1 MKNLT
6 LKRFVFLL
14 PFILSAVTVRAQ
26 IAKPQI
32 SVSGS
37 LIDEKNK
44 PVDFAAISLLRMP
57 DSTIVKGTLTS
68 ETGVFAISNIAAG
81 TYVIRA
87 SNIGYHTL
95 TSEPFLLSESSSVT
109 IPPLKMSVATQTL
122 NVVTI
127 SASRP
132 LIERKSDRTI
142 MNVANSVLASGNS
155 GLEILARAPGV
166 TLDKDD
172 NISLKG
178 KRGVTVMLNDKLT
191 YLSPAQLTSLLRSTD
206 GNTIQSIEIISNPS
220 AKYDAAGNSGIINIK
235 LKKNHQ
241 AGTNGTVTI
250 GTAYGRRWYDDNT
263 FSLNHKEDAFN
274 IFATFSHN
282 DNKLFRDINTRR
294 IVTDDSG
301 IKTYFNQESTFPA
314 TNHNNSYQFG
324 ADYDMNKRNNVGF
337 LVNGYFNSEF
347 DDNLSTTYIGA
358 KPGEVDSY
366 QITTAQ
372 IPQTYRNFSV
382 NLNDKFKVDTTG
394 QELTVDFDYSKIN
407 NNADAQYNTG
417 FFLPGGSAM
426 SAPAILKNQL
436 PSVITIHAAKL
447 DYVYPLAN
455 KLKLEIGAKYSNVK
469 TDNDLQAQKQINGN
483 YVNDA
488 TLTNHFVYTEK
499 LEAAYLNLNKSF
511 EKTTVQLGLRSE
523 HTDSQGELY
532 TQNQVVH
539 RGYLDF
545 FPSVFINH
553 TIDEKNEIGISYGRR
568 IDRPNYE
575 DLNPFIY
582 YIDSYTS
589 GKGNPF
595 LNPQYSNNFE
605 LNYTYNKTINLSIG
619 YSQTSDVIT
628 QLLLTDPVTK
638 AVVFTSQNLQK
649 QSNYNVNAS
658 SPFTITKWWTGDI
671 NATAFY
677 VATKSNSLLGG
688 NLNNGKVS
696 YLGQLTQSFQLDNGT
711 KAEFMMKYE
720 SASIYG
726 IDLIK
731 SHYSNDVGISHT
743 FSDKRSNLK
752 FSVSDVF
759 NTRREDLT
767 SRYQTNDIEIRGK
780 FETRI
785 ARLTF
790 TYNFGSS
797 QIKRREHVSG
807 TDDIKGRVKGAN

>member
-1 MKNLT
+1 MKNFT
-6 LKRFVFLL
+6 LKHFVFLL
-14 PFILSAVTVRAQ
+14 LFILSAVTAGAQ
-26 IAKPQI
+26 SVKPQI
-32 SVSGS
+32 SVTGS
-37 LIDEKNK
+37 LINEKSK
-44 PVDFAAISLLRMP
+44 PVDFATISLLRMP

-68 ETGVFAISNIAAG
+68 ETGIFTLTNITAG
-81 TYVIRA
+81 NYVIKA
-87 SNIGYHTL
+87 SNIGYQAL
-95 TSEPFLLSESSSVT
+95 TSESFLISGSTPVT
-109 IPPLKMSVATQTL
+109 IPPLKMYIATQTL
-122 NVVTI
+122 NIVAI

-132 LIERKSDRTI
+132 LIERKRDRTI

-155 GLEILARAPGV
+155 ALEILARAPGV

-178 KRGVTVMLNDKLT
+178 KQGVTVMLNDKLT
-191 YLSPAQLTSLLRSTD
+191 YLSPAQLSSLLRSTD
-206 GNTIQSIEIISNPS
+206 GNTIQSIEIITNPS
-220 AKYDAAGNSGIINIK
+220 AKYDAAGNSGIVNIK

-241 AGTNGTVTI
+241 AGTNGTVTV
-250 GTAYGRRWYDDNT
+250 GTAYGRYWNDNTT

-282 DNKLFRDINTRR
+282 DSKRFRDINTRR
-294 IVTDDSG
+294 TVTDTSG
-301 IKTYFNQESTFPA
+301 INTYFNQVAKFPVA
-314 TNHNNSYQFG
+314 NHNNSYQFG
-324 ADYDMNKRNNVGF
+324 ADYDMSKRNNVGF

-358 KPGEVDSY
+358 KPGQVDSY

-372 IPQTYRNFSV
+372 IPQTYRNLAV
-382 NLNDKFKVDTTG
+382 NLNDKFKVDTAG

-407 NNADAQYNTG
+407 NNANAQYNTG
-417 FFLPGGSAM
+417 FFLPDGSAM
-426 SAPAILKNQL
+426 SAPALLRNQL

-455 KLKLEIGAKYSNVK
+455 KFKLEIGAKYSDVK
-469 TDNDLQAQKQINGN
+469 TDNDLQAQKQVNGN
-483 YVNDA
+483 YVNDT

-499 LEAAYLNLNKSF
+499 IAAAYLNLNKSF
-511 EKTTVQLGLRSE
+511 EKTTIQIGLRSE
-523 HTDSQGELY
+523 HTDSKGELY
-532 TQNQVVH
+532 TQDQVVH
-539 RGYLDF
+539 RSYLDF
-545 FPSVFINH
+545 FPGVFINQ
-553 TIDEKNEIGISYGRR
+553 TINEKNEIGISYGRR

-605 LNYTYNKTINLSIG
+605 VNYTYNKTINLSIG
-619 YSQTSDVIT
+619 YSKTSDVIT

-638 AVVFTSQNLQK
+638 AVVFTSKNLQK

-677 VATKSNSLLGG
+677 VATKSNFLLGG

-696 YLGQLTQSFQLDNGT
+696 YLGQLTQNFQLGKDT
-711 KAEFMMKYE
+711 RAEFMTKYE
-720 SASIYG
+720 SSSIYG

-731 SHYSNDVGISHT
+731 YHYSNDAGISHT
-743 FSDKRSNLK
+743 FSDKKSNLK
-752 FSVSDVF
+752 FSVSDLF
-759 NTRREDLT
+759 NTLRQDLT
-767 SRYQTNDIEIRGK
+767 SKYQTNDIDIRGK
-780 FETRI
+780 FESRI

-797 QIKRREHVSG
+797 LIKRPGHVSG
-807 TDDIKGRVKGAN
+807 ADDIKGRVKGAN